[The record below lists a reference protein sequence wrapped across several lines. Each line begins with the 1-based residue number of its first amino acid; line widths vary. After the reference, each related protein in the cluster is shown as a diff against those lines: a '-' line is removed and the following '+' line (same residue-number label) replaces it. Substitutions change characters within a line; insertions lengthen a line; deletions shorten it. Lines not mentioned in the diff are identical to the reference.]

1 MVPEDIR
8 LCDMKAYDPLVV
20 TIGPY
25 HYNKFKESRTPQA
38 MQDHKWHCVWRLLS
52 KRTKSKPDEFNDLF
66 STCLKIL
73 KLKDDFVRDCYS
85 ENLQRLKDDDLALIM
100 LLDGC
105 FIIHVLLT
113 FNGNLHPGD
122 IYKEDD
128 IAAGHEIDMEALK
141 ARAEVINIDL
151 RVDQR
156 SKVWDTMLLDLVK
169 VENQMP
175 FQIIEMLFD
184 ELKTPGDEDIDLVN
198 IADKLLSP
206 LHPSYPSFTKVCFL
220 TNSYNVRHLL
230 DLFHSTLVPSDDYL
244 RINKIKLTE
253 HRLNHRMNS
262 EIIWVPSATEL
273 QLTGVKFAE
282 KKGRAISFLDISF
295 TNGTIEIPKVRLH
308 GATSTLFK
316 NLIAFEQCDYL
327 GIEDNYVTA
336 YAFFMDYM
344 INASKDV
351 ELFELE
357 GIFHNQLGT
366 PDHAATLINQ
376 LCLQIRDRGDS
387 YLQCSMNEVKIYYD
401 SKWNKWWAGLIH
413 DHFQNPWTIA
423 SLVAAVILL
432 LLTVEQSFFA
442 AYSYFRPP
450 S

>member
-8 LCDMKAYDPLVV
+8 QCDMKAYDPLVII
-20 TIGPY
+20 IGHY
-25 HYNKFKESRTPQA
+25 HYNKFKERRTLQA

-52 KRTKSKPDEFNDLF
+52 RSTKSKPDEFNDLF

-85 ENLQRLKDDDLALIM
+85 DDLQRLKDDDLALIM

-105 FIIHVLLT
+105 FIIHVLLN

-128 IAAGHEIDMEALK
+128 IAAGHEIHIEALK
-141 ARAEVINIDL
+141 AQADVINIDL

-156 SKVWDTMLLDLVK
+156 SKVCDTMLLDLEK

-175 FQIIEMLFD
+175 FQIIEILSD
-184 ELKTPGDEDIDLVN
+184 ELKTPRDEDIDLVN
-198 IADKLLSP
+198 IADKLLST
-206 LHPSYPSFTKVCFL
+206 LHPSYLSFTKVYFL
-220 TNSYNVRHLL
+220 TKSYNVLHLL
-230 DLFHSTLVPSDDYL
+230 DLFHSTL
-244 RINKIKLTE
+244 E
-253 HRLNHRMNS
+253 
-262 EIIWVPSATEL
+262 
-273 QLTGVKFAE
+273 
-282 KKGRAISFLDISF
+282 RAISFLDISF
-295 TNGTIEIPKVRLH
+295 TSDTIEIPKVRLH

-336 YAFFMDYM
+336 YAFLMDCM

-366 PDHAATLINQ
+366 PDHAAILINQ
-376 LCLQIRDRGDS
+376 LCLQIHDRGDI

-413 DHFQNPWTIA
+413 DHFQNPWAIA
-423 SLVAAVILL
+423 SLVAAGLL
-432 LLTVEQSFFA
+432 LLTVEQSFFV